1 MGVYNFKMFRKIIGI
16 FHGLKLC
23 IEVIQHIKLVQDW
36 MKCSHNN
43 TVHFFPTFQVSVPEK
58 LFSLKLAEV
67 VRKKIFFKE
76 GERMVGPGK

>member
-43 TVHFFPTFQVSVPEK
+43 TVHFFQ
-58 LFSLKLAEV
+58 LFKYQCLKNY
-67 VRKKIFFKE
+67 FH
-76 GERMVGPGK
+76 